1 LNLRFYFW
9 AILVLSAILLLAPLR
24 TGDLPGYDDA
34 LYAHIAK
41 DILRTGDWIN
51 IRSNGYPA
59 LEHPPLLAWSEA
71 ALFSIFGVSDAMARL
86 PAALSGLGVIAL
98 SYWLAKKLLR
108 DRWLALLAMFVMATS
123 VYFLKY
129 AAHAMTD
136 VPFTFLFLC
145 AVSAW
150 VLAEEEPRWYLVA
163 GLFTALAGFT
173 RSMMG
178 FSLPLLFA
186 ADCLVRRKLPP
197 WRWILPALTIAIL
210 PAAAWYGHLMRVH
223 RDFFVQ
229 VHSLFLEHEVFG
241 ALNPAWRR
249 YTGAPEYLWM
259 IVKGYWPWLPFFVT
273 GFVLVIRER
282 RRDLYLLVAWI
293 AVVFV
298 LCSVARSRILRYMLP
313 AFPAFAMLSAIG
325 LTKLVPDRYLRNS
338 LRVLVPLFGLVALV
352 VAIRQP
358 RHWNAVD
365 VRPMA
370 AAATS
375 ATAPGERFVFYD
387 EGQPRW
393 DETNQ
398 LQWYGERNLIA
409 FLERSKLDEA
419 LQQRTA
425 RVFVVDRATYDSISG
440 RVKHEVVAASGHL
453 VCFRLADS
461 VSSQALLFG
470 GT

>member
-1 LNLRFYFW
+1 MNLRVYFW
-9 AILVLSAILLLAPLR
+9 ATFAFSAILLLAPLR

-41 DILRTGDWIN
+41 DIVRTGDWIN

-71 ALFSIFGVSDAMARL
+71 VLFSVFGVSDAMARL
-86 PAALSGLGVIAL
+86 PAALSAQGVIVL
-98 SYWLAKKLLR
+98 VYLLAKKLLGN
-108 DRWLALLAMFVMATS
+108 RWQGLLAMFVMATS
-123 VYFLKY
+123 LYFLKY

-145 AVSAW
+145 AISAW
-150 VLAEEEPRWYLVA
+150 ALADKNPRWYLAA
-163 GLFTALAGFT
+163 GFFTALAAFT

-186 ADCLVRRKLPP
+186 ADCLVRRRMPP
-197 WRWILPALTIAIL
+197 LRWTAPALVIAALPAV
-210 PAAAWYGHLMRVH
+210 AWYGHLMHVH

-241 ALNPAWRR
+241 GLQPPWRR
-249 YTGAPEYLWM
+249 YTGVFEYLWM
-259 IVKGYWPWLPFFVT
+259 ISKGYWPWLPFMIT

-282 RRDLYLLVAWI
+282 RRDLYLLITWV
-293 AVVFV
+293 AVVFI
-298 LCSVARSRILRYMLP
+298 LCSVTRSRILRYMLP

-325 LTKLVPDRYLRNS
+325 LTRLVPDRHLKLS
-338 LRVLVPLFGLVALV
+338 LRILVPLFGLAAIV

-358 RHWNAVD
+358 GHWNATD

-370 AAATS
+370 LAATS
-375 ATAPGERFVFYD
+375 ATSPGERFGFYD

-398 LQWYGERNLIA
+398 LQWYGDRFLDA
-409 FLERSKLDEA
+409 YLERSKLDEA
-419 LQQRTA
+419 IASRTQT
-425 RVFVVDRATYDSISG
+425 VYVVDKATFEALAA
-440 RVKHEVVAASGHL
+440 RERLVVVAASGHL
-453 VCFRLADS
+453 VCFRL
-461 VSSQALLFG
+461 L
-470 GT
+470 